1 MSDEAYSN
9 KKIEQG
15 KYYTGIFSDGNG
27 NPDFKGLGPI
37 LKGILYL
44 FVFCIIVSTKNKYFI
59 FPLLAFFIAKTLIA
73 FRFRYVQTLN
83 PKGNDLFFIEMNTL
97 ENNVEGFLAL
107 FIALYLLLNRFF
119 DKKA

>member
-1 MSDEAYSN
+1 MSEEAYSN
-9 KKIEQG
+9 KKIDQG

-37 LKGILYL
+37 LKGILY
-44 FVFCIIVSTKNKYFI
+44 
-59 FPLLAFFIAKTLIA
+59 LAFFIAKTLIA

-119 DKKA
+119 DKKS

>member
-1 MSDEAYSN
+1 MSDEAYTN

-15 KYYTGIFSDGNG
+15 KYYAGIFSDGNG

-37 LKGILYL
+37 LKGIFYL
-44 FVFCIIVSTKNKYFI
+44 FVFCIIISSKNKYFI
-59 FPLLAFFIAKTLIA
+59 VPLLAFFVAKILTA

-83 PKGNDLFFIEMNTL
+83 PKGDDVFFIQMNTL